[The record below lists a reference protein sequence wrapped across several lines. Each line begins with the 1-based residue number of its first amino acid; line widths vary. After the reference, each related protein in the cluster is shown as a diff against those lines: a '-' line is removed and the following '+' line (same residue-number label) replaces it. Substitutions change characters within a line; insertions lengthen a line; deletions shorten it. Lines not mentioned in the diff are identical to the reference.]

1 MLDQF
6 DGIWSQLTDGNRLAS
21 TGILFS
27 TFGFFSTWAAIFP
40 TATTYA
46 NYSGLTFASASPSL
60 YFVFIAGLSAAGL
73 LYLAF
78 RYGQLRSLD
87 TYGYI
92 AIAIFALF
100 ILGTQV
106 FAHVTSDDFAG
117 FVVEYRPA
125 IWAVILGHVAIIVG
139 GYLNLR
145 ESGMRLPLN

>member
-1 MLDQF
+1 MLDQL

-60 YFVFIAGLSAAGL
+60 YFVLIAGLSAAGL

-78 RYGQLRSLD
+78 QYGQLRSLD

-92 AIAIFALF
+92 GLAILALF
-100 ILGTQV
+100 ILTTQI
-106 FAHVTSDDFAG
+106 FSQVTSGDFSG
-117 FVVEYRPA
+117 SVVVYRPA
-125 IWAVILGHVAIIVG
+125 IWAVILGHVAIMVG
-139 GYLNLR
+139 GYLNMR